1 MGLII
6 ASLKKTVAA
15 AGTEV
20 ALAATKT
27 LARNIKIKALHGN
40 TNMIYVGANGVS
52 STTGYVL
59 DAGEVLDLS
68 GLEASGADE
77 YFDLNTIYIDSDTNG
92 EGVTVSYVTGD

>member
-1 MGLII
+1 MPTP
-6 ASLKKTVAA
+6 ASLKKTVTT

-27 LARNIKIKALHGN
+27 LARNVVIKALHGN
-40 TNMIYVGANGVS
+40 TNMIYVGANGVA

-68 GLEASGADE
+68 GLESHGSDQ
-77 YFDLNTIYIDSDTNG
+77 YIDLNTVYIDSDTNG
-92 EGVTVSYVTGD
+92 EGVTVFYFSGE